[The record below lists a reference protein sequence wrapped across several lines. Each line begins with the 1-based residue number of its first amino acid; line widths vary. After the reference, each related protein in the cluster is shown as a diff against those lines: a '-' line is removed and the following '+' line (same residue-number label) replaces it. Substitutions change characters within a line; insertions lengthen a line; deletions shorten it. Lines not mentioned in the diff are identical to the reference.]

1 MKFTF
6 FFFGAVF
13 HAFVV
18 ISKNPL
24 PNPSLWRF
32 ILCFPVRK
40 VLSALI
46 FRCWFI
52 WSWFLYMVWSKGL
65 ATSFA
70 CGHPAHLLKTI
81 LSPWNSFG
89 NLVKSQLTMDVWDIS
104 RILILFHS
112 PITCLHVSTVLTWL
126 LSILGSFETGKCESF
141 SFVLT
146 LHAVLTPNCE
156 QLYVNK
162 P

>member
-1 MKFTF
+1 MIVSRTVVFRDFTQWF
-6 FFFGAVF
+6 YETLICTNQQHWKDSVWIKA
-13 HAFVV
+13 
-18 ISKNPL
+18 SWYLKPL
-24 PNPSLWRF
+24 LVNAAYTHR
-32 ILCFPVRK
+32 
-40 VLSALI
+40 
-46 FRCWFI
+46 
-52 WSWFLYMVWSKGL
+52 SKGL